1 MKIIEQDEDISLVEK
16 IKLNNDEESLKY
28 LIKKHDP
35 MCFSLYK
42 KYSNLINASG
52 CSIEDLSASKD
63 YLVYKSALSYDVT
76 KKSKFSTWLYNQIRY
91 QCLNTINQNKN
102 LIPME
107 SDKINFLLELNQ
119 SKNRD
124 NSTEIKN
131 MNEYLFTILESF
143 ADERILKIYKMRYF
157 SGKKITPWS
166 KIAKNLNISTQTAIN
181 LHKKGLK
188 LLKTKINSNFYL
200 ERV

>member
-1 MKIIEQDEDISLVEK
+1 
-16 IKLNNDEESLKY
+16 
-28 LIKKHDP
+28 
-35 MCFSLYK
+35 
-42 KYSNLINASG
+42 
-52 CSIEDLSASKD
+52 
-63 YLVYKSALSYDVT
+63 
-76 KKSKFSTWLYNQIRY
+76 
-91 QCLNTINQNKN
+91 
-102 LIPME
+102 
-107 SDKINFLLELNQ
+107 
-119 SKNRD
+119 
-124 NSTEIKN
+124 